1 MGAQRRKQL
10 SKQPTLGRSLGVSAL
25 LHAAGIATLV
35 LFGAR
40 SARVQAPIYRVELVA
55 APRGE
60 RAVGVVD
67 APQAPDVA
75 APKTT
80 TPPPEERPVPAT
92 ERPAPRRTPTRATPT
107 PTPATKRTTQPA
119 PRAGG
124 GPEGG
129 AGTDVSN
136 IRTAGLEFPYPEY
149 LNNIVRQIQLRFK
162 PRNVGNLVTEVV
174 FLIRRDGSVHELQIQ
189 RRSGSFAFDLE
200 AQGAVEA
207 ASAARAF
214 GPLPAGWGDDVLR
227 VIFTFE
233 PRLVNR

>member
-1 MGAQRRKQL
+1 MRKQRGAQAN
-10 SKQPTLGRSLGVSAL
+10 TLGKSLWVSAGM
-25 LHAAGIATLV
+25 HIAAVATVV

-40 SARVQAPIYRVELVA
+40 STQVQAPIYRVELIA

-60 RAVGVVD
+60 RAIGVVD
-67 APQAPDVA
+67 AKPTPEA
-75 APKTT
+75 ATPKTT
-80 TPPPEERPVPAT
+80 TPPPAERPVPPT
-92 ERPAPRRTPTRATPT
+92 EKPAPRRTPTRATPT
-107 PTPATKRTTQPA
+107 PAAETKPVPKQQA
-119 PRAGG
+119 PKAGG

-129 AGTDVSN
+129 TGTDVAN
-136 IRTAGLEFPYPEY
+136 ISTPGLNFPHPEY

-162 PRNVGNLVTEVV
+162 PRQPGNLITEVV
-174 FLIRRDGSVHELQIQ
+174 FLIRRDGRVHEFHIQ
-189 RRSGSFAFDLE
+189 RRTGSLAFDLE

-207 ASAARAF
+207 AAAARAF

>member
-1 MGAQRRKQL
+1 MKARQRTQ
-10 SKQPTLGRSLGVSAL
+10 QTALGKSLGVSAL
-25 LHAAGIATLV
+25 MHGAAVATLL
-35 LFGAR
+35 LFGTR
-40 SARVQAPIYRVELVA
+40 GVRVQAPVYRVELIA
-55 APRGE
+55 APRGD
-60 RAVGVVD
+60 RAIGVVD
-67 APQAPDVA
+67 AAPTPEA
-75 APKTT
+75 ATPKVTA
-80 TPPPEERPVPAT
+80 PPVTERPVPAS

-107 PTPATKRTTQPA
+107 PAAQTTRTPQQA

-129 AGTDVSN
+129 AGTDVTNVS
-136 IRTAGLEFPYPEY
+136 TAGIVFPFPEY

-162 PRNVGNLVTEVV
+162 PRSAGNLVTEVV
-174 FLIRRDGSVHELQIQ
+174 FLIRRDGSVHEFQVQ
-189 RRSGSFAFDLE
+189 RRSGSLAFDLE

-207 ASAARAF
+207 VAAARAF